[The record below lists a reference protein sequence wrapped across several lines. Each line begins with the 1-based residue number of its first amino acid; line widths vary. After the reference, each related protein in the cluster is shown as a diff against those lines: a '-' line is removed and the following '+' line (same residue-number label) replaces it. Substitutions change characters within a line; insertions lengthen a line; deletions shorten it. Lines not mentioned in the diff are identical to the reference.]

1 MICALIERI
10 EEGYR
15 CNAQLMG
22 YGNHTLVEAFKM
34 EGIDIQKELNKM
46 KIGEAKV
53 WNIDWFPNVSEYIM
67 PWYGT
72 KNQSLSMER

>member
-15 CNAQLMG
+15 CDAQFMG
-22 YGNHTLVEAFKM
+22 YGNHTLGEAFKM
-34 EGIDIQKELNKM
+34 EGIDIEKELEKM

-53 WNIDWFPNVSEYIM
+53 WNIGWFPNDICKRRYLPEKVI
-67 PWYGT
+67 
-72 KNQSLSMER
+72 KCV

>member
-15 CNAQLMG
+15 CDAQFIG
-22 YGNHTLVEAFKM
+22 YGNHALGEAFKM
-34 EGIDIQKELNKM
+34 EGIDIEKELDKM

-53 WNIDWFPNVSEYIM
+53 WNIS
-67 PWYGT
+67 
-72 KNQSLSMER
+72 